1 MTQHDTL
8 LNDISTAC
16 QTACGPTTLW
26 KYLAL
31 WSKKSPNRWDAA
43 HIDPNPHK
51 SKLNS
56 NAKAQRARTIQQDTK
71 HAHLANPHRH
81 S

>member
-1 MTQHDTL
+1 MIQRDTL

-16 QTACGPTTLW
+16 QTACGPTALC
-26 KYLAL
+26 KHLPL
-31 WSKKSPNRWDAA
+31 WSKRFTNRWDAA
-43 HIDPNPHK
+43 HIAPNPHK

-56 NAKAQRARTIQQDTK
+56 NAKAQRARANQQDTK
-71 HAHLANPHRH
+71 HSHLANPHRH